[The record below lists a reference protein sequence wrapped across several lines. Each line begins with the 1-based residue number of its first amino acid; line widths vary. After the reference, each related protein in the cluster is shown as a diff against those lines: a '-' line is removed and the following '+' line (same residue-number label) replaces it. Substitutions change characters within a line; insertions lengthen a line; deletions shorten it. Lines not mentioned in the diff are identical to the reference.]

1 VAGKIFINYRR
12 GDDPQ
17 AAGRLFDRLQDVFKP
32 EQLFLD
38 VDNIAPGLDFG
49 RVLDERVAE
58 CDVVLAVIG
67 KSWIGARDA
76 GGNRRLDDPDDF
88 VRIEITSALTQ
99 GKRVIPVLVGDA
111 QMPRAEELPEVMRPL
126 VRRNAVRLTHER
138 FRADTAGLVKSLQ
151 QVLGDIEEH
160 RQAQAE
166 ATQQARAE
174 EVRARQEAE
183 RLQQEATAKQRA
195 LEEREL
201 AEAKRVGTALAFDT
215 FLAVHPESG
224 FADEAKRLRAALQT
238 REDAYH
244 RAAASTD
251 QVLLKS
257 FLATYKKGADTDQIR
272 ARLRDLEPRQASALS
287 LPTIAVVALAIAVL
301 GGGAYFWMQSKGT
314 PPSNQQASVAP
325 AVSEPPSNRQGS
337 VAPTVSPP
345 PAKPSIAPAPSALP
359 ATTSVPPAIT
369 APKPPP
375 VSAPELTVSKPP
387 PAPTPA
393 PEVTA
398 PKSVPPPSS
407 EANASPSSAA
417 VPVVQLPPPAPIT
430 AATVTAPDPR
440 ELTRSLQTELK
451 RVGCFLG
458 EVNGDFDDATKAAW
472 HRFIKL
478 TSLDMPDDL
487 SPDAINA
494 VRGTTKRVCPAIC
507 GRGEHSESGTCVA
520 DEPPPKHAAKT
531 APVPA
536 APAPSAPAAPKSTGY
551 CQPMAHGEMITNAGA
566 ICH

>member
-1 VAGKIFINYRR
+1 
-12 GDDPQ
+12 
-17 AAGRLFDRLQDVFKP
+17 
-32 EQLFLD
+32 
-38 VDNIAPGLDFG
+38 
-49 RVLDERVAE
+49 
-58 CDVVLAVIG
+58 
-67 KSWIGARDA
+67 
-76 GGNRRLDDPDDF
+76 
-88 VRIEITSALTQ
+88 
-99 GKRVIPVLVGDA
+99 
-111 QMPRAEELPEVMRPL
+111 
-126 VRRNAVRLTHER
+126 
-138 FRADTAGLVKSLQ
+138 
-151 QVLGDIEEH
+151 
-160 RQAQAE
+160 
-166 ATQQARAE
+166 
-174 EVRARQEAE
+174 
-183 RLQQEATAKQRA
+183 
-195 LEEREL
+195 
-201 AEAKRVGTALAFDT
+201 
-215 FLAVHPESG
+215 
-224 FADEAKRLRAALQT
+224 
-238 REDAYH
+238 
-244 RAAASTD
+244 
-251 QVLLKS
+251 
-257 FLATYKKGADTDQIR
+257 
-272 ARLRDLEPRQASALS
+272 
-287 LPTIAVVALAIAVL
+287 
-301 GGGAYFWMQSKGT
+301 
-314 PPSNQQASVAP
+314 
-325 AVSEPPSNRQGS
+325 
-337 VAPTVSPP
+337 
-345 PAKPSIAPAPSALP
+345 
-359 ATTSVPPAIT
+359 VPPAIT

-375 VSAPELTVSKPP
+375 VS
-387 PAPTPA
+387 A

-507 GRGEHSESGTCVA
+507 GRGEHSESGTCIA
-520 DEPPPKHAAKT
+520 DEPPPKHTAKT